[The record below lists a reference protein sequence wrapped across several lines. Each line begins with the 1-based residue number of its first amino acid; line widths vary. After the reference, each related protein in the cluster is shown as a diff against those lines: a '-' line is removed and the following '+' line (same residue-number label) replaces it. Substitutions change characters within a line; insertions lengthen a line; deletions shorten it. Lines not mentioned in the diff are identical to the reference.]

1 MVYVAL
7 PPTQISVGP
16 DITPGF
22 TGTVKTAAIVKLVG
36 AEVPQLLLAVTAINP
51 VEEPAIALMLV
62 DVEFPLQ
69 PLGKVQV

>member
-7 PPTQISVGP
+7 PPTQMAVGP

-22 TGTVKTAAIVKLVG
+22 TGIVKTAAIVKLVG
-36 AEVPQLLLAVTAINP
+36 AEVPQLLLAVTVINP
-51 VEEPAIALMLV
+51 VEEPAIAVMLDV
-62 DVEFPLQ
+62 VEFPLQ